1 MDVSCLVRDD
11 AFSSQHNIVLLAAQI
26 QTRLEMNGSGVGLYS
41 GFKFKYE
48 IYDIS
53 YEFKVD
59 IPHLM
64 M

>member
-1 MDVSCLVRDD
+1 M
-11 AFSSQHNIVLLAAQI
+11 AAQI

-41 GFKFKYE
+41 GFEFKYE
-48 IYDIS
+48 IYDIA